1 MRSVTRPAVR
11 GACLIATV
19 AAAACAHGRAGA
31 PDQTPYAAPSAGPA
45 PTAPVAAGAPIDTV
59 GLPRVRFARG
69 TTSGILDDSLA
80 AGATRSYLVGAR
92 QGQVML
98 AHAIAWPVAER
109 LHPPPEPAVRVFS
122 AATGAELPS
131 PRAEP
136 EVWSARL
143 PADGD
148 YVVRVTAGAPTTYT
162 LAVQI
167 PREVM
172 VSADQPT
179 AIFTGT
185 TPSRGPIDYLIR
197 AEAGRT
203 LEVVLGGAPTVGLHI
218 YGLADGAQLARL
230 ADRQRL
236 YAGQVA
242 TTQDYVVSVVPGVER
257 AAYDLRITLR

>member
-1 MRSVTRPAVR
+1 MRSVHRPAVG
-11 GACLIATV
+11 GACLIAAI
-19 AAAACAHGRAGA
+19 AAAACACGGG
-31 PDQTPYAAPSAGPA
+31 AAPGQASPA
-45 PTAPVAAGAPIDTV
+45 AARTAATTPIDTV
-59 GLPRVRFARG
+59 GLPRVRFAQG

-80 AGATRSYLVGAR
+80 AGVTRSYLVGAR

-109 LHPPPEPAVRVFS
+109 LHPPPEPVVRVFA
-122 AATGAELPS
+122 AATGRELPS

-143 PADGD
+143 PEDGD
-148 YVVRVTAGAPTTYT
+148 YVVRVTAGARTTYT

-167 PREVM
+167 PRQVQ

-179 AIFTGT
+179 AIFTGS
-185 TPSRGPIDYLIR
+185 TPSRAPIDYLIR
-197 AEAGRT
+197 AEVGRT
-203 LEVVLGGAPTVGLHI
+203 LEIVLGGAPTVGLHV
-218 YGLADGAQLARL
+218 YGLNDGAQLARL

-236 YAGQVA
+236 YAGRVA
-242 TTQDYVVSVVPGVER
+242 TTQDYVVSVVPGAER

>member
-1 MRSVTRPAVR
+1 MRSVHRPAVG
-11 GACLIATV
+11 GACLIAAI
-19 AAAACAHGRAGA
+19 AAAACARGGG
-31 PDQTPYAAPSAGPA
+31 AAPGQPSPPA
-45 PTAPVAAGAPIDTV
+45 ARTAATTPIDTV
-59 GLPRVRFARG
+59 GLPRIRFAQG

-109 LHPPPEPAVRVFS
+109 LHPPPEPVVRVFA
-122 AATGAELPS
+122 AATGRELPS
-131 PRAEP
+131 PRVEP

-148 YVVRVTAGAPTTYT
+148 YVVRVTAGAKTTYT

-167 PREVM
+167 PREVQ
-172 VSADQPT
+172 VSSEQPT
-179 AIFTGT
+179 AIFTGS
-185 TPSRGPIDYLIR
+185 TPSRAPIDYLIR
-197 AEAGRT
+197 ADVGRT
-203 LEVVLGGAPTVGLHI
+203 LEVVLGGAPTVGLHV
-218 YGLADGAQLARL
+218 YGLNDGAQLARL

-236 YAGQVA
+236 YAGRVA
-242 TTQDYVVSVVPGVER
+242 TTQDYVVSVVPGAER

>member
-1 MRSVTRPAVR
+1 MRSVHRPAVG
-11 GACLIATV
+11 GACLIAAL
-19 AAAACAHGRAGA
+19 AAAACARGGV
-31 PDQTPYAAPSAGPA
+31 AAPGQASPA
-45 PTAPVAAGAPIDTV
+45 AARTAATTPIDTV
-59 GLPRVRFARG
+59 GLPRVRFGQG

-80 AGATRSYLVGAR
+80 AGVTRSYLVGAR

-109 LHPPPEPAVRVFS
+109 LHPPPEPVVRVFA
-122 AATGAELPS
+122 AATGRELPS

-143 PADGD
+143 PEDGD
-148 YVVRVTAGAPTTYT
+148 YVVRVTAGARTTYT

-167 PREVM
+167 PRQVQ

-179 AIFTGT
+179 AIFTGS
-185 TPSRGPIDYLIR
+185 TPSRAPIDYLIR
-197 AEAGRT
+197 AEVGRT
-203 LEVVLGGAPTVGLHI
+203 LEIVLGGAPTVGLHV
-218 YGLADGAQLARL
+218 YGLNDGAQLARL

-236 YAGQVA
+236 YAGRVA
-242 TTQDYVVSVVPGVER
+242 TTQDYVVSVVPGAER

>member
-1 MRSVTRPAVR
+1 MRSVHRPAVG
-11 GACLIATV
+11 GACLIVAI
-19 AAAACAHGRAGA
+19 AAAACARGGG
-31 PDQTPYAAPSAGPA
+31 AAPGQPSPPA
-45 PTAPVAAGAPIDTV
+45 ARTAATTPIDTV
-59 GLPRVRFARG
+59 GLPRVRFAQG

-109 LHPPPEPAVRVFS
+109 LHPPPEPVVRVFA
-122 AATGAELPS
+122 AATGRELPS
-131 PRAEP
+131 PRVEP

-148 YVVRVTAGAPTTYT
+148 YVVRVTAGAKTTYT

-167 PREVM
+167 PREVQ

-179 AIFTGT
+179 AIFTGS
-185 TPSRGPIDYLIR
+185 TPSRAPIDYLIR
-197 AEAGRT
+197 ADVGRT
-203 LEVVLGGAPTVGLHI
+203 LEVVLGGAPTVGLHV
-218 YGLADGAQLARL
+218 YGLNDGAQLARL

-236 YAGQVA
+236 YAGRVA
-242 TTQDYVVSVVPGVER
+242 TTQDYVVSVVPGAER

>member
-1 MRSVTRPAVR
+1 MRPAHRPAIR
-11 GACLIATV
+11 GACLIA
-19 AAAACAHGRAGA
+19 AIAAACARGGGTS
-31 PDQTPYAAPSAGPA
+31 PGQPSPA
-45 PTAPVAAGAPIDTV
+45 PAPAAQTAAATPIDTL
-59 GLPRVRFARG
+59 GLPRVRFAPG

-109 LHPPPEPAVRVFS
+109 LHPPPEPVVRVFA
-122 AATGAELPS
+122 AATGRELPS

-143 PADGD
+143 PEDGD
-148 YVVRVTAGAPTTYT
+148 YVVRVTAGARTTYT
-162 LAVQI
+162 LSVQI
-167 PREVM
+167 PRQVQ

-179 AIFTGT
+179 AIFTGAV
-185 TPSRGPIDYLIR
+185 PSRAPIDFLIR
-197 AEAGRT
+197 ADAGRT
-203 LEVVLGGAPTVGLHI
+203 LEVVLGGAPTVGLHV
-218 YGLADGAQLARL
+218 YGLEDGVQLAHL

-236 YAGQVA
+236 YAGRV
-242 TTQDYVVSVVPGVER
+242 TTPQDYVVSVVPGAER

>member
-1 MRSVTRPAVR
+1 MRSVHRPAVG
-11 GACLIATV
+11 GACLIAAI
-19 AAAACAHGRAGA
+19 AAAACARGGG
-31 PDQTPYAAPSAGPA
+31 AAPGQPSPPA
-45 PTAPVAAGAPIDTV
+45 ARTAATTPIDTL
-59 GLPRVRFARG
+59 GLPRVRFAQG

-109 LHPPPEPAVRVFS
+109 LHPPPEPVVRVFA
-122 AATGAELPS
+122 AATGRELPS
-131 PRAEP
+131 PRVEP

-148 YVVRVTAGAPTTYT
+148 YVVRVTAGAKTTYT

-167 PREVM
+167 PREVQ
-172 VSADQPT
+172 VSSEQPT
-179 AIFTGT
+179 AIFTGS
-185 TPSRGPIDYLIR
+185 TPSRAPIDYLIR
-197 AEAGRT
+197 ADVGRT
-203 LEVVLGGAPTVGLHI
+203 LEVVLGGAPTVGLHV
-218 YGLADGAQLARL
+218 YGLNDGAQLARL

-236 YAGQVA
+236 YAGRVA
-242 TTQDYVVSVVPGVER
+242 TTQDYVVSVVPGAER

>member
-11 GACLIATV
+11 GACLIAGI
-19 AAAACAHGRAGA
+19 AAAACARGGSTAPGR
-31 PDQTPYAAPSAGPA
+31 PSPAA
-45 PTAPVAAGAPIDTV
+45 APVARTAAATPIDTV
-59 GLPRVRFARG
+59 GLRRVRFAPG

-80 AGATRSYLVGAR
+80 PGATRSYLVGAR

-109 LHPPPEPAVRVFS
+109 LHPPPEPAVHVFA
-122 AATGAELPS
+122 AATGHELPS

-136 EVWSARL
+136 EIWSARL

-148 YVVRVTAGAPTTYT
+148 YVVRVTAWAQTTYT

-167 PREVM
+167 PRQVL
-172 VSADQPT
+172 VSAEQPT
-179 AIFTGT
+179 AIFTGS
-185 TPSRGPIDYLIR
+185 TPSRAPIDYLIR
-197 AEAGRT
+197 ADAGRT
-203 LEVVLGGAPTVGLHI
+203 LEVVLGGAPTVGLHV
-218 YGLADGAQLARL
+218 YGLTDGAQLARL

-236 YAGQVA
+236 YAGRVA
-242 TTQDYVVSVVPGVER
+242 TTQDYVVSVVPGAER

>member
-1 MRSVTRPAVR
+1 MRSVHRPAVG
-11 GACLIATV
+11 GACLIAAI
-19 AAAACAHGRAGA
+19 AAAACARGGG
-31 PDQTPYAAPSAGPA
+31 AAPGQPSPPA
-45 PTAPVAAGAPIDTV
+45 ARTAATTPIDTV
-59 GLPRVRFARG
+59 GLPRVRFAQG

-109 LHPPPEPAVRVFS
+109 LHPPPEPVVRVFA
-122 AATGAELPS
+122 AATGRELPS
-131 PRAEP
+131 PRVEP

-148 YVVRVTAGAPTTYT
+148 YVVRVTAGAKTTYT

-167 PREVM
+167 PREVQ
-172 VSADQPT
+172 VSSEQPT
-179 AIFTGT
+179 AIFTGS
-185 TPSRGPIDYLIR
+185 TPSRAPIDYLIR
-197 AEAGRT
+197 ADVGRT
-203 LEVVLGGAPTVGLHI
+203 LEVVLGGAPTVGLHV
-218 YGLADGAQLARL
+218 YGLNDGAQLARL

-236 YAGQVA
+236 YAGRVA
-242 TTQDYVVSVVPGVER
+242 TTQDYVVSVVPGAER

>member
-1 MRSVTRPAVR
+1 MRSANRPAVR
-11 GACLIATV
+11 GACLIAAI
-19 AAAACAHGRAGA
+19 AAAACARGGGTGTA
-31 PDQTPYAAPSAGPA
+31 PGQPA
-45 PTAPVAAGAPIDTV
+45 PVPPTRTAAAAPIDTV
-59 GLPRVRFARG
+59 GLPRIRFTRG

-92 QGQVML
+92 KAQVML

-109 LHPPPEPAVRVFS
+109 LHPPPEPVVRVFA
-122 AATGAELPS
+122 AATGSELPS

-143 PADGD
+143 PEDGD
-148 YVVRVTAGAPTTYT
+148 YVVRVTAEAPTTYT

-167 PREVM
+167 PREVT

-179 AIFTGT
+179 AIFTGSA
-185 TPSRGPIDYLIR
+185 PSRAPIDYLIR
-197 AEAGRT
+197 ADAGRT
-203 LEVVLGGAPTVGLHI
+203 LEIVLGGAPTVGLHV
-218 YGLADGAQLARL
+218 YGLEDGAQLARL

-236 YAGQVA
+236 YAGRVE
-242 TTQDYVVSVVPGVER
+242 TTQDYVVSVVPGAER

>member
-1 MRSVTRPAVR
+1 MRSVHRPAVG
-11 GACLIATV
+11 GACLIAAI
-19 AAAACAHGRAGA
+19 AAAACARGGGTA
-31 PDQTPYAAPSAGPA
+31 PGQPA
-45 PTAPVAAGAPIDTV
+45 PPAARTAATTPIDTV
-59 GLPRVRFARG
+59 GLPRVRFAQG

-109 LHPPPEPAVRVFS
+109 LHPPPEPVVRVFA
-122 AATGAELPS
+122 AATGRELPS

-143 PADGD
+143 PEDGD
-148 YVVRVTAGAPTTYT
+148 YVVRVTAGAKTTYT

-167 PREVM
+167 PREVQ
-172 VSADQPT
+172 VSSEQPT
-179 AIFTGT
+179 AIFTGS
-185 TPSRGPIDYLIR
+185 TPSRAPIDYLIR
-197 AEAGRT
+197 ADVGRT
-203 LEVVLGGAPTVGLHI
+203 LEVVLGGAPTVGLHV
-218 YGLADGAQLARL
+218 YGLNDGAQLARL

-236 YAGQVA
+236 YAGRVT
-242 TTQDYVVSVVPGVER
+242 TTQDYVVSVVPGAER

>member
-1 MRSVTRPAVR
+1 MRSVHRPAVG
-11 GACLIATV
+11 GACLIAAI
-19 AAAACAHGRAGA
+19 AAAACARGGGTA
-31 PDQTPYAAPSAGPA
+31 PGQPSPAAAPAA
-45 PTAPVAAGAPIDTV
+45 RTAAMTPIDTV
-59 GLPRVRFARG
+59 GLPRVRFAQG

-109 LHPPPEPAVRVFS
+109 LHPPPEPVVRVFA
-122 AATGAELPS
+122 AATGRELPS

-143 PADGD
+143 PEDGD
-148 YVVRVTAGAPTTYT
+148 YVVRVTASARTTYT

-167 PREVM
+167 PRQVQ

-179 AIFTGT
+179 AIFTGV
-185 TPSRGPIDYLIR
+185 TPSRAPIDYLIR

-203 LEVVLGGAPTVGLHI
+203 LEIVLGGAPTVGLHV
-218 YGLADGAQLARL
+218 YGLGDGVQLARL

-236 YAGQVA
+236 YAGRVA
-242 TTQDYVVSVVPGVER
+242 TTQDYVVSVVPGAER
-257 AAYDLRITLR
+257 AAFDLRITLR

>member
-1 MRSVTRPAVR
+1 MRSVNRPAVR
-11 GACLIATV
+11 GVCLIAAI
-19 AAAACAHGRAGA
+19 AAAACARGGGT
-31 PDQTPYAAPSAGPA
+31 TPGQPSPA
-45 PTAPVAAGAPIDTV
+45 PAPAARTAAAAPIDTL
-59 GLPRVRFARG
+59 GLRRVRFAHG

-80 AGATRSYLVGAR
+80 PGATRAYLVGAR

-109 LHPPPEPAVRVFS
+109 LHPPPEPGVRVFS
-122 AATGAELPS
+122 VATGRELPS

-143 PADGD
+143 PEDGD
-148 YVVRVTAGAPTTYT
+148 YVVRVTAWAQTTYT
-162 LAVQI
+162 LSVQI
-167 PREVM
+167 PQQVQ

-179 AIFTGT
+179 AIFTGVA
-185 TPSRGPIDYLIR
+185 PSRVPIDFLIR

-203 LEVVLGGAPTVGLHI
+203 LEVVLGGAATVGLHL

-230 ADRQRL
+230 ANRQRL
-236 YAGQVA
+236 YAGRLA
-242 TTQDYVVSVVPGVER
+242 TTQDYVVSVVPGAER

>member
-1 MRSVTRPAVR
+1 MRSVHRPAVG
-11 GACLIATV
+11 GACLIAAI
-19 AAAACAHGRAGA
+19 AAAACARGGG
-31 PDQTPYAAPSAGPA
+31 AAPGQPA
-45 PTAPVAAGAPIDTV
+45 PPAARTAATTPIDTV
-59 GLPRVRFARG
+59 GLPRVRFAQG

-109 LHPPPEPAVRVFS
+109 LHPPPEPVVRVFA
-122 AATGAELPS
+122 AATGRELPS
-131 PRAEP
+131 PRVEP

-148 YVVRVTAGAPTTYT
+148 YVVRVTAGAKTTYT

-167 PREVM
+167 PREVQ
-172 VSADQPT
+172 VSSEQPT
-179 AIFTGT
+179 AIFTGS
-185 TPSRGPIDYLIR
+185 TPSRAPIDYLIR
-197 AEAGRT
+197 ADVGRT
-203 LEVVLGGAPTVGLHI
+203 LEVVLGGAPTVGLHV
-218 YGLADGAQLARL
+218 YGLNDGAQLARL

-236 YAGQVA
+236 YAGRVT
-242 TTQDYVVSVVPGVER
+242 TTQDYVVSVVPGAER